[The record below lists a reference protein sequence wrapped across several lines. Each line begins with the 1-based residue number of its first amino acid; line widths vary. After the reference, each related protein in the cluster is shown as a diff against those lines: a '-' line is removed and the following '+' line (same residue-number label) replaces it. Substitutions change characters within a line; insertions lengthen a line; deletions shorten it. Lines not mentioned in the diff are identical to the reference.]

1 MSNMSYC
8 RFQNT
13 VEDLEECLNALTDRE
28 ELSIRENNAAKRML
42 KNIAEWI
49 RAECIVDGDGEID
62 YEEIESII
70 NQCKGK

>member
-49 RAECIVDGDGEID
+49 RVECIVDGDGEID
-62 YEEIESII
+62 YEEIELII
-70 NQCKGK
+70 NQCKEK